1 MSGPATA
8 PSQPPAAL
16 LPAEDARDGALVF
29 VVAVLCFLACLSVVA
44 ALAAD
49 RAAHG
54 WRTEL
59 KGSATVVVRPNADE
73 TADAAAARAA
83 ETLAGVRGV
92 DEVEALEKDKAE
104 QLLAPWIGRDA
115 LPEDLAIP
123 RLVDVELNPERPAT
137 AAALDAALKA
147 AHVDATVDDH
157 TLWLKDILRAAF
169 LAEAA
174 AVAIAALVALAAG
187 AVIAFATRAGLQA
200 RGDLVSVLHL
210 AGAED
215 GYIADLFQTR
225 FARLAAIAGLAGAG
239 GAVVVTALLRLA
251 GGGQGLTPVL
261 PVAWSDLLPLLL
273 CPIVAGAIA
282 AIAAR
287 LTALSLVRSMT

>member
-1 MSGPATA
+1 VSATRT
-8 PSQPPAAL
+8 PPIQRPAAL

-29 VVAVLCFLACLSVVA
+29 IVAVLCFLACLSVVA
-44 ALAAD
+44 ALAAN

-59 KGSATVVVRPNADE
+59 KGSATVVVRPGADE

-83 ETLAGVRGV
+83 EALAGVRGV

-104 QLLAPWIGRDA
+104 QLLEPWIGRDA

-123 RLVDVELNPERPAT
+123 RLVDVDLNPEHPAS
-137 AAALDAALKA
+137 AVALEAALKA

-157 TLWLKDILRAAF
+157 TLWLKDVLRAAL
-169 LAEAA
+169 LAQVA
-174 AVAIAALVALAAG
+174 AVSIAALIAVAAG

-210 AGAED
+210 AGAAD
-215 GYIADLFQTR
+215 SYIAGLFQMR
-225 FARLAAIAGLAGAG
+225 FARLAATAGLAGAG
-239 GAVVVTALLRLA
+239 GAAVVTALARLA
-251 GGGQGLTPVL
+251 GGAEGLTPVL
-261 PVAWSDLLPLLL
+261 PIAWSDFLPLLA
-273 CPIVAGAIA
+273 CPVVAGLIA

-287 LTALSLVRSMT
+287 VTAMSLVRGLT

>member
-1 MSGPATA
+1 MSGPRT
-8 PSQPPAAL
+8 PPNQRPAAL

-59 KGSATVVVRPNADE
+59 KGSATVVVRPGADE

-83 ETLAGVRGV
+83 EALAGVRGV

-104 QLLAPWIGRDA
+104 QLLEPWIGRDA

-123 RLVDVELNPERPAT
+123 RLVDVDLNAEHPAS
-137 AAALDAALKA
+137 AAALEAALNA

-157 TLWLKDILRAAF
+157 TLWLKDVLRAAL
-169 LAEAA
+169 LAQLAA
-174 AVAIAALVALAAG
+174 ISVAALIAVAAG

-215 GYIADLFQTR
+215 SYIAGLFQMR
-225 FARLAAIAGLAGAG
+225 FARLAATAGLAGAG
-239 GAVVVTALLRLA
+239 GAAVVTALARLA
-251 GGGQGLTPVL
+251 GGAEGLSPVL
-261 PVAWSDLLPLLL
+261 PIAWGDFLPLVA
-273 CPIVAGAIA
+273 CPIVAGLIA

-287 LTALSLVRSMT
+287 LTALSLVRGLT

>member
-1 MSGPATA
+1 VSGRPTA
-8 PSQPPAAL
+8 PNQRPAAL

-29 VVAVLCFLACLSVVA
+29 IVAVLCFLACLSVVA
-44 ALAAD
+44 ALAAN

-59 KGSATVVVRPNADE
+59 KASATVVVRPGPDE

-83 ETLAGVRGV
+83 EALAGVRGV

-104 QLLAPWIGRDA
+104 QLLEPWIGRDA

-123 RLVDVELNPERPAT
+123 RLVDVELNPERPAS
-137 AAALDAALKA
+137 AAALDAALKGA
-147 AHVDATVDDH
+147 RVDATVDDH
-157 TLWLKDILRAAF
+157 SLWLKDILRAAF
-169 LAEAA
+169 LAQLA
-174 AVAIAALVALAAG
+174 AVGIAALIAAAAG

-215 GYIADLFQTR
+215 GYIAGLFQMR
-225 FARLAAIAGLAGAG
+225 FARLAATAGLAGAG
-239 GAVVVTALLRLA
+239 GAAIVTALARLA
-251 GGGQGLTPVL
+251 GGGEGLTPVL
-261 PVAWSDLLPLLL
+261 PVAWGDLLPLLA
-273 CPIVAGAIA
+273 CPIVAGLIA
-282 AIAAR
+282 AVAAR
-287 LTALSLVRSMT
+287 LTALSLVKGLT